1 MASVDKVWKFPD
13 AVPEGY
19 LAGMED
25 FREIERQVLFLR
37 GMRDR
42 EQASKF
48 LNGEYS
54 NDVDPL
60 GLVQMGEAVE
70 RISRA
75 IDEDELIVIY
85 GDYDADG
92 VSSSAL
98 LFSGIRELGG
108 RVEVYFPDRFTEGY
122 GLNLNAIESLAS
134 KGCSLLVTVDC
145 GIRAV
150 QEALRA
156 RELNMDLIITDHHFP
171 GDEVPPA
178 YAVINPKQIEDEY
191 PFKDLAGVGV
201 AYKLMQAL
209 RHLRGAPADPRDL
222 ELVAIGTVADLV
234 PLVGENR
241 SLVRDGLES
250 LNRTESPGIQSLI
263 EVSGRQ
269 RGNIDASAI
278 GFGLGPRI
286 NAAGRLQSARLA
298 FDLLVSEQKHTAQTL
313 AEQLDQINRK
323 RQELMED
330 VVAKVFSEYE
340 RELDHGNIIIDFHEN
355 YHEGVVGLAAS
366 KLTEAFYRPT
376 IVGKVKG
383 DLVTASARSI
393 PGFHIT
399 KALEKASSMLDRF
412 GGHSAA
418 AGLRFRREQV
428 EDLKS
433 ILEQVFVQQ
442 MEGETLKP
450 VLEVDAVAAFEELD
464 DRMLRFHDRLAPFGT
479 LNQRPMLV
487 SKRVRV
493 LKKRTVGSKGR
504 HLKLTLE
511 QDGRPMDAIAF
522 RMGDRINM
530 LAPKIDVAYRL
541 ERNHYLGY
549 VTLQLNVA
557 DFRPAE

>member
-1 MASVDKVWKFPD
+1 MD
-13 AVPEGY
+13 
-19 LAGMED
+19 D

-42 EQASKF
+42 EQALKF

-54 NDVDPL
+54 NEVDPF
-60 GLVQMGEAVE
+60 GLMQMGEAVE

-75 IDEDELIVIY
+75 IDDDELIVIY

-98 LFSGIRELGG
+98 LFTGIRELGG

-122 GLNLNAIESLAS
+122 GLNLKAVESIAGE
-134 KGCSLLVTVDC
+134 GCSLLITVDC
-145 GIRAV
+145 GIRAE
-150 QEALRA
+150 QEAARA
-156 RELNMDLIITDHHFP
+156 RELKMDLIVTDHHFP
-171 GDEVPPA
+171 GDAVPPA
-178 YAVINPKQIEDEY
+178 YAVINPKQPEDEY

-241 SLVRDGLES
+241 SLVRAGLGS
-250 LNRTESPGIQSLI
+250 LNQTQSPGIQSLI

-298 FDLLVSEQKHTAQTL
+298 FDLLVSEQKHTAQVL

-323 RQELMED
+323 RQDLMED
-330 VVAKVFSEYE
+330 VVARVFSEYE
-340 RELDHGNIIIDFHEN
+340 GEVDHGDIIIDFHED

-399 KALEKASSMLDRF
+399 KALEEASSLLDRF

-418 AGLRFRREQV
+418 AGLRFRREYV
-428 EDLKS
+428 EGLKS

-442 MEGETLKP
+442 MEGQTLKP
-450 VLEVDAVAAFEELD
+450 VLEIDAVAGFEELD

-479 LNQRPMLV
+479 RNRRPMLV

-493 LKKRTVGSKGR
+493 LNKRTVGADGH
-504 HLKLTLE
+504 HLKMTLE

-522 RMGDRINM
+522 RLGDRINT
-530 LAPKIDVAYRL
+530 LAPEIDVAYRL

-549 VTLQLNVA
+549 VTLQLNIA
-557 DFRPAE
+557 DFRPAQ